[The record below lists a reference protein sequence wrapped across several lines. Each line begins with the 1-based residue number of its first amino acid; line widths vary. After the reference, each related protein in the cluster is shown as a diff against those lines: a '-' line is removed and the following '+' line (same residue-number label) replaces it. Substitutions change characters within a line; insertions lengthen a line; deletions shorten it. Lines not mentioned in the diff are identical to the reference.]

1 MSWYWNKFKLVKVLA
16 ASLSQS
22 WNNHWRFGSKIILMS
37 SWNEFRLSFRVWQLK
52 IFSCPLETDSGCY
65 LEFGSKFDLS
75 SWEKKINS
83 MEDSM
88 GAYIL
93 RAWRWK
99 NSRCCCWGQEQKT
112 KNTRIVMSDHIDQST
127 AFSYYCSWPPAS
139 TFKQGGNDCKKGSR
153 RRNDLKRAFPERK
166 KRDQL
171 TVELTCRFEVWK
183 PQDWQII
190 RQLQTLH

>member
-1 MSWYWNKFKLVKVLA
+1 
-16 ASLSQS
+16 
-22 WNNHWRFGSKIILMS
+22 MS

-52 IFSCPLETDSGCY
+52 IFSCPLETNLGCY

-75 SWEKKINS
+75 SWEEKINRWRIQWAPTFWGLGEGRTPDAAA
-83 MEDSM
+83 EDKS
-88 GAYIL
+88 
-93 RAWRWK
+93 K
-99 NSRCCCWGQEQKT
+99 KT

-127 AFSYYCSWPPAS
+127 ASFYYCSWQPAS
-139 TFKQGGNDCKKGSR
+139 TFKQAGNDCKKGSR

-166 KRDQL
+166 KTDQL